1 MGKEK
6 AKRNQEIMKLKF
18 EGWELQEIGAKLG
31 ISKQRVHQIIQ
42 QAQKDRKEL
51 RRLKKKIL

>member
-1 MGKEK
+1 MGRQKV
-6 AKRNQEIMKLKF
+6 KRNQEIMKLRF
-18 EGWELQEIGAKLG
+18 EGWELQEIAVKLG

-51 RRLKKKIL
+51 RRLKKKTL